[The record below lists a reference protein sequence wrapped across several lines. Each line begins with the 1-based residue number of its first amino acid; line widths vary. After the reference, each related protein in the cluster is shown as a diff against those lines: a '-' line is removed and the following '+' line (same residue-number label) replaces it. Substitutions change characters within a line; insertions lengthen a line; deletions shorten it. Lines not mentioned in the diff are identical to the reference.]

1 MAVCRKR
8 GTRKSALIAAI
19 ASDSN
24 RRVLERC
31 IKIIGKTLG
40 SATDRIDIHTV
51 GACTDDAAQARGTEL
66 QGHSKTVLNGGI
78 VTLDAFQL
86 GLEVGIV
93 QLSGEPALIHILI
106 HK

>member
-1 MAVCRKR
+1 MTGVVCNCYALVSCSLLDNIIC
-8 GTRKSALIAAI
+8 KS
-19 ASDSN
+19 
-24 RRVLERC
+24 
-31 IKIIGKTLG
+31 LG
-40 SATDRIDIHTV
+40 STSYNVNIHTV

-86 GLEVGIV
+86 GLEVSVV
-93 QLSGEPALIHILI
+93 QLGSEPTLIHILI